1 MMKNPYLRLLRGLV
15 LLAVVS
21 ALLWMAA
28 PNLGFLPNKSLSP
41 LLVGAYG
48 PSVGNLTIEKRDA
61 NTGDIIPVLGVAFAV
76 TRASDGTLLLNV
88 YDNDPND
95 KDSRPGYILLNNV
108 PIGDY
113 HVLEI
118 QAPPGYL
125 INPVLLDATPGGPPA
140 VSRDEPVTHT
150 APSLSETGI
159 LIMIGGF
166 AAAMVFLISRKSR
179 RPLTPAA

>member
-1 MMKNPYLRLLRGLV
+1 MHQGDYDEKPVFTAVKRAGSAGRGQRL
-15 LLAVVS
+15 VVDGG
-21 ALLWMAA
+21 AQ
-28 PNLGFLPNKSLSP
+28 PGFYAI
-41 LLVGAYG
+41 LVGAYG

-61 NTGDIIPVLGVAFAV
+61 NTGDIIPVLGVGFAV